1 LLQVKWVARLRRL
14 SKGVKGDDGVS
25 NRHGSGSDAGKHL
38 DDDGFEMPEPT
49 YAFGA
54 IGPFEPTGHPSVP
67 SRAEIEDRPL
77 LEAAMAIKD
86 PWADTEAPPLYSRRV
101 AGS

>member
-25 NRHGSGSDAGKHL
+25 NGHGSGSDAGRHR
-38 DDDGFEMPEPT
+38 DDGAFEMPEPT

-54 IGPFEPTGHPSVP
+54 IGPFDPPGPPSAP
-67 SRAEIEDRPL
+67 SPAEIDDRML
-77 LEAAMAIKD
+77 VREAMAIED
-86 PWADTEAPPLYSRRV
+86 PWADTDPPPYSRRV
-101 AGS
+101 AGL